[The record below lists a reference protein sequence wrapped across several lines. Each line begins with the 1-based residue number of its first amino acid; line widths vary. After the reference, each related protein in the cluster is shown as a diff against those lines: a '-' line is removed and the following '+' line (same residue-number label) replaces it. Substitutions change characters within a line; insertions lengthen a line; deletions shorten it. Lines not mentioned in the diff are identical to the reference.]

1 MENVSLI
8 YTMTAAEIVFLKS
21 GDLYMN
27 KPNPNQIMVYTTVES
42 LFIDERH
49 IDSVIQTLDSA
60 RYRYPDSMVVIEM
73 EYDMDSDSGH
83 PSVVLKSQRF
93 ETPEEAKIRYE
104 NEVVSYQDNEAWERK
119 QLAILKSKY
128 EGNDG

>member
-1 MENVSLI
+1 
-8 YTMTAAEIVFLKS
+8 
-21 GDLYMN
+21 MN

-119 QLAILKSKY
+119 QLAKLKAKY
-128 EGNDG
+128 EVNDG